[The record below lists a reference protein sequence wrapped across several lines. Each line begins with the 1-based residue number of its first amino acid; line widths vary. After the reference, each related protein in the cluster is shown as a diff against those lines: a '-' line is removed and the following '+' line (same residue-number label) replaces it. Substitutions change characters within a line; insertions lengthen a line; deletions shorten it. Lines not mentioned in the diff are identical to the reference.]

1 MPKSLRFAVVLK
13 RYRLISAPLG
23 NSKRFDSRRFSGI
36 FPRKTAPG
44 FGACQCCLPDTATFK
59 FQGCG
64 CAFEKKTLQ
73 DCMATTHTGIHLFDS
88 TCMLASCINC
98 QACSR

>member
-36 FPRKTAPG
+36 VPRKTAPG

-59 FQGCG
+59 FQGCE
-64 CAFEKKTLQ
+64 CAFEKKRCKIAWQQHIRVYISSTLLV
-73 DCMATTHTGIHLFDS
+73 C
-88 TCMLASCINC
+88 
-98 QACSR
+98 